1 MKILVL
7 ADHAEPRLWEYLDK
21 SRLEGIDLIIS
32 CGDLP
37 PTYLS
42 FLTCFTHAPVLYV
55 HGNHD
60 ERYEKTPPEGCLCID
75 GAMYVHKG
83 VRIVGLGGSMR
94 YRPNAPHQYT
104 EGEMSRR
111 MWWLRPAI
119 FRRHGVDILVT
130 HAPARGQGDGSDLPH
145 MGFNAFLRFMD
156 RYHPRYMLH
165 GHIHAEY
172 THDFR
177 RERQYGST
185 TIVNACGSCVVELE
199 PAVPSAKSGFAHKSP
214 FKIDTEHF

>member
-1 MKILVL
+1 MKILAL
-7 ADHAEPRLWEYLDK
+7 ADHAEPKLWEHLDRR
-21 SRLEGIDLIIS
+21 RLEGIDLIIS

-37 PTYLS
+37 PSYLS

-60 ERYEKTPPEGCLCID
+60 ARYEKDPPEGCVCID
-75 GAMYVHKG
+75 GEVYVHEG

-104 EGEMSRR
+104 EREMARR
-111 MWWLRPAI
+111 LWRLRLAL
-119 FRRHGVDILVT
+119 FCRRGVDILVT
-130 HAPARGQGDGSDLPH
+130 HSPAEGIGDDTDLAHRG
-145 MGFNAFLRFMD
+145 FKTFLRFMD

-165 GHIHAEY
+165 GHEHIEY

-177 RERQYGST
+177 RERQYGDT
-185 TIVNACGSCVVELE
+185 AVVNACGCCVIEIE
-199 PAVPSAKSGFAHKSP
+199 PHRPAGKRG
-214 FKIDTEHF
+214 